1 MCANLSIADF
11 LTQSKHL
18 SENPSPCDTIHVV
31 LGNESCDLD
40 SAVSAILYA
49 YFLVC
54 NGDMGVLPMLN
65 IPQKQLPIKTEV
77 VYFLQENSICLEN
90 LIFRDS
96 INLEQ
101 LSQSG
106 KLKVTLVDH
115 HVLANQDKFLKPYV
129 IEILDHRPVSPSES
143 WGKLERGTTMEIVGS
158 CVTHVARK
166 MLEHQPDLVSGN
178 RNVANLIYGTILL
191 DTACLSVQAN
201 RATVK
206 DHDLIASLKRLHPD
220 LQPESVLFQSLLDA
234 RSNISNL
241 TSAQL
246 MIKDL
251 KITKQGVPI
260 VGLPILV
267 QDFLHKTPK
276 LKVTLDTFLGENNA
290 SFLVLMGQTISG
302 DTIRRDLGLYS
313 PNSDTQLDHVISIL
327 ENNQS
332 PKLDMREIEPEENIV
347 RLFKLTNVQVSR
359 KQVLPL
365 IEKAFES

>member
-1 MCANLSIADF
+1 MYANLSIADF

-54 NGDMGVLPMLN
+54 NGDMV
-65 IPQKQLPIKTEV
+65 
-77 VYFLQENSICLEN
+77 
-90 LIFRDS
+90 
-96 INLEQ
+96 
-101 LSQSG
+101 
-106 KLKVTLVDH
+106 
-115 HVLANQDKFLKPYV
+115 
-129 IEILDHRPVSPSES
+129 
-143 WGKLERGTTMEIVGS
+143 
-158 CVTHVARK
+158 
-166 MLEHQPDLVSGN
+166 
-178 RNVANLIYGTILL
+178 
-191 DTACLSVQAN
+191 
-201 RATVK
+201 
-206 DHDLIASLKRLHPD
+206 
-220 LQPESVLFQSLLDA
+220 SLLDA

-251 KITKQGVPI
+251 KITKQGMPI

-276 LKVTLDTFLGENNA
+276 LKVTLDTFLEENNA

-332 PKLDMREIEPEENIV
+332 PKLDMREIEPEENHRIV